1 MSSACHILKE
11 VNSDLYSSL
20 PLAIESNHNNVM
32 FARHYG
38 DNVIKVS
45 LDSFRHY
52 TRIGMNHM
60 HMTDRAD
67 MLTDMSVFMKRSRGK
82 VKTVI
87 PLDFQGVAEVQIKET
102 LNTEMV

>member
-1 MSSACHILKE
+1 
-11 VNSDLYSSL
+11 
-20 PLAIESNHNNVM
+20 
-32 FARHYG
+32 
-38 DNVIKVS
+38 
-45 LDSFRHY
+45 
-52 TRIGMNHM
+52 MNHM